1 MGATL
6 AAGRPAV
13 RISAVLGAV
22 LAVALLAGA
31 GWSFKAGLGAAEDLS
46 QAREDAA
53 RAGTSQLARNLL
65 YRLVDERN
73 YTSMYM
79 LGSENV
85 VASPV
90 DSVAEA
96 TAATDH
102 ALAALRASLED
113 TGVDVADTYGPVL
126 AALDAELAGLR
137 GVVHGLTG
145 PRDQNQTEASA
156 PVYDGY
162 ISLIDGM
169 LTADD
174 EFATTLRNGD
184 AAQGAQL
191 INVALRQ
198 SELRGQVVR
207 NLLLAGIGPGGRPT
221 ADQASALTR
230 DRAAL
235 VESDARLADLA
246 TGDYRAPA
254 DQLATGA
261 PIDPLTALVD
271 DALTA
276 PVVNVAAAL
285 EASPRPDPYADFE
298 HSVEGTVTAS
308 LADSRHEA
316 ETQRLV
322 WFGLAAAAAL
332 GLAVTLVVLRR

>member
-22 LAVALLAGA
+22 LAVAVLAGA

-46 QAREDAA
+46 RAREDAT
-53 RAGTSQLARNLL
+53 RAGTSQLARDVL

-73 YTSMYM
+73 YASVYM

-85 VASPV
+85 VALPV
-90 DSVAEA
+90 DSVAESS
-96 TAATDH
+96 AATDD
-102 ALAALRASLED
+102 ALAALRASVEHAGD
-113 TGVDVADTYGPVL
+113 EVARTYGPAL
-126 AALDAELAGLR
+126 AEIDAELAALR
-137 GVVHGLTG
+137 GAVNGMTG
-145 PRDQNQTEASA
+145 PRDQNQAAATA

-162 ISLIDGM
+162 VSLIDGM
-169 LTADD
+169 LTADN

-198 SELRGQVVR
+198 NELRGRVIR
-207 NLLLAGIGPGGRPT
+207 SLLLAGIGPGGTPT
-221 ADQASALTR
+221 AAQASELTR

-235 VESDARLADLA
+235 VANDARLAELA

-254 DQLATGA
+254 GELAAAA
-261 PIDPLTALVD
+261 PIDPLTAVVD

-285 EASPRPDPYADFE
+285 ESSPRPDPYPDFE

-316 ETQRLV
+316 ETRRLV
-322 WFGLAAAAAL
+322 WFGLAAAAVL
-332 GLAVTLVVLRR
+332 SLAVTLVVLRR